1 MERNRVEDIKRKFEG
16 LNQTPI
22 RNVNV
27 LGQRDISVP
36 RQFVGGNQFE
46 KLSSNANKGNIKR
59 SHAFRSEKL
68 SRPPTLSFESKIV
81 SPKNVLSSTK
91 KDLVRSSPSS
101 SLKTFD
107 SKETDNL
114 GLHQN
119 RTKENI
125 GLECKTSP
133 NKSSHCSYSQ
143 IIKNNKS
150 GSGTSGQ
157 NKVGISLPTASYS
170 PVFKPTSIR
179 TKQSGNRP
187 SIELKK
193 ENLDNFLG
201 ITNKNSPKLT
211 DKHSINHSEPKKSP
225 IRRNIVKN
233 NVERFE
239 LEDENNR
246 LNNNV
251 TPKVDNSPNSQLQSL
266 LNAPLPT
273 GPPPKKPPRTFA
285 HSLRKNFD
293 SKNAIESTNS
303 HSKLKSEVKPVRSKT
318 ESQIMLKKLENYLLA
333 QEKKVVDTPLKPP
346 RDPRSQKLEDCK
358 TTPNLNRCLPSTP
371 DNNTCAKPSD
381 SHNDLKFC
389 FNILNC
395 TKPPVYDGI
404 VTKRS
409 NFFISPPSSTSK
421 LIEVRAKP
429 YGQLTKRSAS
439 EEHVYA
445 EPLKNEDRSIDSLKD
460 DCSRLAR
467 RHESLP
473 ESSSSSAEAN
483 KRSEYGLHYMSTPIE
498 STLLQSPVSKG
509 EVKFLA
515 SNERLNEAVNFRL
528 NLLNNFDSGTK
539 LPLSTFGM
547 SARNAN
553 SESAE
558 CEGIDRKSIQLIL
571 NEVYNNH
578 RTMQTTGD
586 NGSDSDSVVSTP
598 DDPSAPQTTEN
609 SKQKPEAMSRKDR
622 EQMTAERKG
631 YVRRVSSRMTSSVH
645 RQSPHSQSPDHCPHL
660 FECLLLVGLD
670 LDPARCKVPYIK
682 SRYPQHAVAPR
693 IEELCFPDADDWPP
707 PPSSGQSYA
716 QVLTDAS
723 GLRRYGYCR
732 RVQPEGAAVCLPLA
746 YCIVTPY
753 KANTFYNKVLMELE
767 SKHGLSET
775 KMNQFIDQ
783 LYQSPF
789 PAPGHSL
796 FINDGSN
803 GERIEIFARPLDIRQ
818 EDNDLSELLS
828 KIKLSVFLQIFA
840 TLLHERKVILLSESI
855 SKLSV
860 CIEGLQSALFP
871 FHWQHTLVPILPSVL
886 MDVCHAP
893 TPYLIGIIKPKLVD
907 LPLNNIDLDLVVDVD
922 DGSIV
927 HSVGDEALILPSRLS
942 RALRSALQ
950 LSLTASRETCNLLA
964 SEALI
969 RLFVELL
976 GHYREYITVSPL
988 HKKREFQRDL
998 CVKSISSRSIQL
1010 FLEWFTET
1018 AMFNAFIQSRLERT
1032 PESRG
1037 LFEQRC
1043 SEYAEE
1049 NDHGRLVKNYKAL
1062 NKTVKNLGDR
1072 FKDWATLN

>member
-1 MERNRVEDIKRKFEG
+1 MERNRVEDIKKKFEG

-27 LGQRDISVP
+27 LGQRHNSVSK
-36 RQFVGGNQFE
+36 QFVEGNQFE
-46 KLSSNANKGNIKR
+46 KLSSNTNKGNIKR

-68 SRPPTLSFESKIV
+68 SRPPTFESKV
-81 SPKNVLSSTK
+81 FSPKTVFPTPK
-91 KDLVRSSPSS
+91 KELVRSLPSS
-101 SLKTFD
+101 SSKTLD
-107 SKETDNL
+107 SKEPDRL
-114 GLHQN
+114 GFLDP
-119 RTKENI
+119 TKENV
-125 GLECKTSP
+125 GLDSKTLP
-133 NKSSHCSYSQ
+133 NKSPECSYSVVL
-143 IIKNNKS
+143 KNNKS
-150 GSGTSGQ
+150 PSDTVK
-157 NKVGISLPTASYS
+157 NKVDASPPKATYS
-170 PVFKPTSIR
+170 PVFKPSSIR
-179 TKQSGNRP
+179 NKQPGNRP

-193 ENLDNFLG
+193 ENLDTFLG
-201 ITNKNSPKLT
+201 IADKNSRNQT
-211 DKHSINHSEPKKSP
+211 EQKKSP
-225 IRRNIVKN
+225 IKRNIVKN
-233 NVERFE
+233 NIERIE

-246 LNNNV
+246 INNNV
-251 TPKVDNSPNSQLQSL
+251 TPKVNNSTNSQLQSL
-266 LNAPLPT
+266 LNAPLPP

-285 HSLRKNFD
+285 HDLRKNFD
-293 SKNAIESTNS
+293 SKNAIDLANS
-303 HSKLKSEVKPVRSKT
+303 HSKHNPEVKPVRSKT

-333 QEKKVVDTPLKPP
+333 QEKKVVENSREQNETPLKPP
-346 RDPRSQKLEDCK
+346 RDHLRSQKLQDCRK
-358 TTPNLNRCLPSTP
+358 TPNLNRCLPSTP
-371 DNNTCAKPSD
+371 DNNKCAKPSD
-381 SHNDLKFC
+381 THNDLKFC

-395 TKPPVYDGI
+395 TKPPVYDGL

-409 NFFISPPSSTSK
+409 NFFISPPSSASK

-429 YGQLTKRSAS
+429 YGQLNRRSAS

-445 EPLKNEDRSIDSLKD
+445 EPLQNENRSA
-460 DCSRLAR
+460 DCSKDECARLAR

-473 ESSSSSAEAN
+473 ESSTLEEAN
-483 KRSEYGLHYMSTPIE
+483 KRSEYGLHYMSTPID
-498 STLLQSPVSKG
+498 SSLLDSSASKA
-509 EVKFLA
+509 EIKFLA

-528 NLLNNFDSGTK
+528 NLLNNFSTGNK

-547 SARNAN
+547 SAKNAN
-553 SESAE
+553 STPAE
-558 CEGIDRKSIQLIL
+558 CEGIDKKSIQFIL

-578 RTMQTTGD
+578 RGKQAAGD
-586 NGSDSDSVVSTP
+586 GSDSDSVVSTP
-598 DDPSAPQTTEN
+598 EDPTAPQTTGN
-609 SKQKPEAMSRKDR
+609 SKQKNDMLSHKDR
-622 EQMTAERKG
+622 EQLTAERKG
-631 YVRRVSSRMTSSVH
+631 YVRRVSSRMTSVH
-645 RQSPHSQSPDHCPHL
+645 RSHNQSPDQFPHL

-682 SRYPQHAVAPR
+682 SRYPENAIAPR
-693 IEELCFPDADDWPP
+693 IEELCFPDAQDWPP
-707 PPSSGQSYA
+707 SAGSGQSYA
-716 QVLTDAS
+716 QVLTDAD
-723 GLRRYGYCR
+723 GRRRYGYCR

-746 YCIVTPY
+746 YCVVTPF
-753 KANTFYNKVLMELE
+753 KANSLYNKVLMELE

-796 FINDGSN
+796 YINDGSN
-803 GERIEIFARPLDIRQ
+803 GERIEIFPRPLDIRQ
-818 EDNDLSELLS
+818 EDNDLSELLG
-828 KIKLSVFLQIFA
+828 KIKISVFLQIFA

-893 TPYLIGIIKPKLVD
+893 TPYLIGIIKPKLMD

-922 DGSIV
+922 DGTIV
-927 HSVGDEALILPSRLS
+927 HSVGDEAIILPSRLS
-942 RALRSALQ
+942 RALRSALN
-950 LSLTASRETCNLLA
+950 LSLAASKETCNLLA

-998 CVKSISSRSIQL
+998 FVKSISSRSIQL

-1072 FKDWATLN
+1072 FKDWATLS